1 MNLLFLIISIV
12 EIIIELGLLIKV
24 KKNGLKKD
32 WHNFLGINIA
42 VLISDIIIYQL
53 LANTAIGLGSAIGT
67 LFVCGFTLIIN
78 ILLLLIGFLIKRKI
92 KKDKKNYFLTGI
104 LVFIFNIVI
113 MVSVPLLV
121 SKITINKGKNY
132 VTDYLNKKYG
142 NANYEVVN
150 VYKNYENYGMW
161 DKYLSSY
168 YYEIKSDYMDETFI
182 VQIDESLEYI
192 TSDFFLPVY
201 YSLKFNLKY
210 NLEYDDW
217 SSDINYNFDE
227 FNEYVKNNSEN
238 KNIEVEYLYKDF
250 VDSWNNIDGV
260 KYNENYLNE
269 NFGEIPEFNELIK
282 KLDYEVI

>member
-1 MNLLFLIISIV
+1 MNLLFLIISIL

-53 LANTAIGLGSAIGT
+53 LANTAIGLGSAIGA

-78 ILLLLIGFLIKRKI
+78 ILLLLIGFLMKRKI

-282 KLDYEVI
+282 KLD

>member
-53 LANTAIGLGSAIGT
+53 LANTAIGLGSAIGA

-78 ILLLLIGFLIKRKI
+78 ILLLLIGFLMKRKI

-168 YYEIKSDYMDETFI
+168 YYEIKSDYMDKTFI

-282 KLDYEVI
+282 KLD

>member
-1 MNLLFLIISIV
+1 MNLLFLIISIL

-53 LANTAIGLGSAIGT
+53 LANTAIGLGSAIGA

-78 ILLLLIGFLIKRKI
+78 ILLLLIGFLMKRKI

-269 NFGEIPEFNELIK
+269 NFGKIPEFNELIK
-282 KLDYEVI
+282 KLG

>member
-53 LANTAIGLGSAIGT
+53 LANAAIGLGSAIGVV
-67 LFVCGFTLIIN
+67 FVCGFTLIIN
-78 ILLLLIGFLIKRKI
+78 ILLLFIGFLMKRKI

-260 KYNENYLNE
+260 KYNENYINE

-282 KLDYEVI
+282 KLD

>member
-32 WHNFLGINIA
+32 WHNFLGISIA

-53 LANTAIGLGSAIGT
+53 LANTAIGLGSAIGA

-78 ILLLLIGFLIKRKI
+78 ILLLLIGFLMKRKI

-121 SKITINKGKNY
+121 SKITINNGKNY

-282 KLDYEVI
+282 KLG

>member
-53 LANTAIGLGSAIGT
+53 LANAAIGLGSAIGA

-78 ILLLLIGFLIKRKI
+78 ILLLLIGFLMKRKI

-121 SKITINKGKNY
+121 SKITINKGRNY

-142 NANYEVVN
+142 NANYEVEN

-282 KLDYEVI
+282 KLD

>member
-1 MNLLFLIISIV
+1 
-12 EIIIELGLLIKV
+12 
-24 KKNGLKKD
+24 
-32 WHNFLGINIA
+32 
-42 VLISDIIIYQL
+42 
-53 LANTAIGLGSAIGT
+53 
-67 LFVCGFTLIIN
+67 
-78 ILLLLIGFLIKRKI
+78 
-92 KKDKKNYFLTGI
+92 
-104 LVFIFNIVI
+104 

-282 KLDYEVI
+282 LYTDYVVLEDCQHFIKLDNLK

>member
-53 LANTAIGLGSAIGT
+53 LANAAIGLGSAIGA

-78 ILLLLIGFLIKRKI
+78 ILLLLIGFLMKRKI

-282 KLDYEVI
+282 KLD

>member
-53 LANTAIGLGSAIGT
+53 LANAAIGLGSAIGA

-78 ILLLLIGFLIKRKI
+78 ILLLLIGFLMKRKI

-121 SKITINKGKNY
+121 SKITINNGKNY

-282 KLDYEVI
+282 KLD

>member
-1 MNLLFLIISIV
+1 MNLLFLIISIL

-53 LANTAIGLGSAIGT
+53 LANTAIGLGSAIGA

-78 ILLLLIGFLIKRKI
+78 ILLLLIGFLMKRKI

-182 VQIDESLEYI
+182 VQIDKSLEYI

-269 NFGEIPEFNELIK
+269 NFGKIPEFNELIK
-282 KLDYEVI
+282 KLGLK

>member
-53 LANTAIGLGSAIGT
+53 LANTAIGLGSAIGA

-78 ILLLLIGFLIKRKI
+78 ILLLLIGFLMKRKI

-150 VYKNYENYGMW
+150 VYKNYDNYGMW

-168 YYEIKSDYMDETFI
+168 YYEIKSDYIDETFI

-217 SSDINYNFDE
+217 SSDIYYNFDD

-269 NFGEIPEFNELIK
+269 NFGKIPEFNELIK
-282 KLDYEVI
+282 KLG

>member
-1 MNLLFLIISIV
+1 MNLLFLIISIL

-53 LANTAIGLGSAIGT
+53 LANTAIGLGSAIGA

-78 ILLLLIGFLIKRKI
+78 ILLLLIGFLMKRKI

-250 VDSWNNIDGV
+250 IDSWNNIDGV

-269 NFGEIPEFNELIK
+269 NFGKIPEFNELIK
-282 KLDYEVI
+282 KLG

>member
-1 MNLLFLIISIV
+1 MNLLFLIISIL

-53 LANTAIGLGSAIGT
+53 LANTAIGLGSAIGA

-78 ILLLLIGFLIKRKI
+78 ILLLLIGFLMKRKI

-182 VQIDESLEYI
+182 VQIDKSLEYI

-250 VDSWNNIDGV
+250 VDSWNNIDGI

-269 NFGEIPEFNELIK
+269 NFGKIPEFNELIK
-282 KLDYEVI
+282 KLG

>member
-1 MNLLFLIISIV
+1 MNLLFLIISIL

-53 LANTAIGLGSAIGT
+53 LANTAIGLGSAIGA

-78 ILLLLIGFLIKRKI
+78 ILLLLIGFLMKRKI

-201 YSLKFNLKY
+201 YSLKLNLKY

-227 FNEYVKNNSEN
+227 FNGYVKNNSEN

-269 NFGEIPEFNELIK
+269 NFGKIPEFNELIK
-282 KLDYEVI
+282 KLG

>member
-1 MNLLFLIISIV
+1 MNLLFLIISIL

-53 LANTAIGLGSAIGT
+53 LANTAIGLGSAIGA

-78 ILLLLIGFLIKRKI
+78 ILLLLIGFLMKRKI

-150 VYKNYENYGMW
+150 VYKNYDNYGMW

-168 YYEIKSDYMDETFI
+168 FYEIKSDYMDETFI

-269 NFGEIPEFNELIK
+269 NFGKIPEFNKLIK
-282 KLDYEVI
+282 KLG

>member
-1 MNLLFLIISIV
+1 MNLLFLIISIL

-53 LANTAIGLGSAIGT
+53 LANTAIGLGSAIGA

-78 ILLLLIGFLIKRKI
+78 ILLLLIGFLMKRKI
-92 KKDKKNYFLTGI
+92 KKDKINYFLTGI

-121 SKITINKGKNY
+121 SKITINNGKNY

-192 TSDFFLPVY
+192 SSDFFLPVY

-282 KLDYEVI
+282 KLG

>member
-53 LANTAIGLGSAIGT
+53 LANTAIGLGSAIGA

-78 ILLLLIGFLIKRKI
+78 ILLLLIGFLMKRKI

-282 KLDYEVI
+282 KLG

>member
-1 MNLLFLIISIV
+1 MNLLFLIISIL

-53 LANTAIGLGSAIGT
+53 LANTAIGLGSAIGA

-78 ILLLLIGFLIKRKI
+78 ILLLLIGFLMKRKI

-182 VQIDESLEYI
+182 VQIDKSLEYI

-269 NFGEIPEFNELIK
+269 NFGKIPEFNKLIK
-282 KLDYEVI
+282 KLG

>member
-1 MNLLFLIISIV
+1 MNLLFLIISIL

-53 LANTAIGLGSAIGT
+53 LANTAIGLGSAIGA

-78 ILLLLIGFLIKRKI
+78 ILLLLIGFLMKRKI

-182 VQIDESLEYI
+182 VQIDESLEYL

-201 YSLKFNLKY
+201 NSLKLNLKY

-269 NFGEIPEFNELIK
+269 NFGKIPEFNELIK
-282 KLDYEVI
+282 KLG

>member
-42 VLISDIIIYQL
+42 VLISDIIVYQL
-53 LANTAIGLGSAIGT
+53 LANAAIGLGSAIGVV
-67 LFVCGFTLIIN
+67 FVCGFTLIIN
-78 ILLLLIGFLIKRKI
+78 ILLLLIGFLMKRKI

-282 KLDYEVI
+282 KLD

>member
-53 LANTAIGLGSAIGT
+53 LANTAIGLGSAIGA

-78 ILLLLIGFLIKRKI
+78 ILLLLIGFLMKRKI

-282 KLDYEVI
+282 KLD

>member
-1 MNLLFLIISIV
+1 MNLLFLIISIL

-53 LANTAIGLGSAIGT
+53 LANTAIGLGSAIGA

-78 ILLLLIGFLIKRKI
+78 ILLLLIGFLMKRKI

-182 VQIDESLEYI
+182 VQIDKSLEYI

-269 NFGEIPEFNELIK
+269 NFGKIPEFNELIK
-282 KLDYEVI
+282 KLG

>member
-1 MNLLFLIISIV
+1 M
-12 EIIIELGLLIKV
+12 
-24 KKNGLKKD
+24 
-32 WHNFLGINIA
+32 
-42 VLISDIIIYQL
+42 
-53 LANTAIGLGSAIGT
+53 
-67 LFVCGFTLIIN
+67 
-78 ILLLLIGFLIKRKI
+78 KRKI

-121 SKITINKGKNY
+121 SKITINNGKNY
-132 VTDYLNKKYG
+132 VIDYLNKKYG

-150 VYKNYENYGMW
+150 VYKYYENYGMW

-182 VQIDESLEYI
+182 VEIDESLEYI

-282 KLDYEVI
+282 KLG

>member
-12 EIIIELGLLIKV
+12 EIIIELVLLIKV

-53 LANTAIGLGSAIGT
+53 LANTAIGLGSAIGA

-78 ILLLLIGFLIKRKI
+78 IFLLLIGFLMKRKI

-121 SKITINKGKNY
+121 SKITINNGKNY

-192 TSDFFLPVY
+192 SSDFFLPVY

-282 KLDYEVI
+282 KLG

>member
-1 MNLLFLIISIV
+1 MNLLFLIISIL

-53 LANTAIGLGSAIGT
+53 LANTAIGLGSAIGA

-78 ILLLLIGFLIKRKI
+78 ILLLLIGFLMKRKI

-282 KLDYEVI
+282 KLG